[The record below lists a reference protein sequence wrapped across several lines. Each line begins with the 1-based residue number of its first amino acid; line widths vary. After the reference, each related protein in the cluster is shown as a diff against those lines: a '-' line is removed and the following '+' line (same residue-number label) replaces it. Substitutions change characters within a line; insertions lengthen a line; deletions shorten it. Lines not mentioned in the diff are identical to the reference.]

1 MTPCAPPPITVP
13 RSTPATRGGRKE
25 NERGG
30 IVAPPEPSAP
40 GASEAGAFS
49 PLIAAKYA
57 QVSKRPNFARSV
69 APSVVVVPREPT
81 ISAAMIRGEAPRRV
95 TRMPL
100 NEPFTS
106 DPSLREADFIVS
118 LVVHRWRGE

>member
-30 IVAPPEPSAP
+30 IVAPPEPSEP
-40 GASEAGAFS
+40 AGAF
-49 PLIAAKYA
+49 LAVIAVKYA
-57 QVSKRPNFARSV
+57 QVSNNPSLARSV
-69 APSVVVVPREPT
+69 APSVVVVAREPT
-81 ISAAMIRGEAPRRV
+81 TSALMIRGEAPRRV

-106 DPSLREADFIVS
+106 DPSLREADFMLS
-118 LVVHRWRGE
+118 LVFQRCRGETLS